1 MLKRKIPTSNLP
13 AENAALP
20 LGRCLAKS
28 VGNKDGEKKP
38 GMDVETHSR
47 IVGVVAKKLIELFP
61 ESLRSCLFP
70 QGSELAAAVHDVGKI
85 NPLFQEKI
93 KRSLKGY
100 SPNSEKALKD
110 ANPKLEKQRNLYHS
124 IVSKAAL
131 YYSPPFIADIAGS
144 HHGYP
149 AGCSLLPEDAVI
161 GGSAWQQE
169 RMALIEH
176 MQQYFSQDWP
186 EIEDDIHAAVLSG
199 LTTVADWIGSGP
211 AFDNIFAIEPEA
223 LEFLAAEAVGNA
235 GFFPVQVRKNL
246 QFHDIF
252 PEYLPNPMQS
262 AMAQLSD
269 QPGVYIVEAL
279 MGEGKTEAA
288 LHAAYHFLESGQ
300 ASGIYFALPT
310 RLTSE
315 KIYDRFNEFLGKV
328 LEDSDPHQALLLHG
342 TSWLRSTDLGEDAGP
357 GFSWFNSN
365 KRGILAPFSVGTI
378 DQALMAVMHVKHG
391 FVRTFGLAGKVVI
404 IDEIHTYDMYTGT
417 IAEHLIQSLT
427 SLGCIVILLSATL
440 TRDRISTLIY
450 QSGRK
455 HLSNSILIPDRYPM
469 ITKYVPQKEP
479 EFSQRLDA
487 VNSSV
492 IISHADDYDY
502 EYAFSEVKD
511 KAYNNQYIL
520 WIENSVQEA
529 QQVYARLG
537 AWGRDNAIEVGLL
550 HSRFLRAE
558 RQKLEDHWTGLY
570 GKDGL
575 KERALHA
582 SGKILIG
589 TQILEQSL
597 DIDADFLVSH
607 IAPSDMLFQRIGRL
621 WRHER
626 MYEKRP
632 AQARKEV
639 LVLSPDY
646 DSVMNNPGRAFGPS
660 GLIYSPYVLLRTLE
674 VWKSLNSAI
683 IPSDLRKII
692 ESTYAEREEQGKF
705 AMIQRELTK
714 QKEKL
719 KLSAYN
725 SMASFGK
732 ALSDEN
738 PPTRIAELPSADVL
752 LLGREP
758 DYERGIIWFSDGST
772 INLPQ
777 KPESANREEKKRLAL
792 QLMEHMVRVPSY
804 HAPNVLER
812 NELRWLAPYLYISS
826 EKEDRLR
833 TAVLTQGDALI
844 GLGNRPVHD
853 THNLGYSKV
862 LGYIVRKK
870 TCDRRMNGKQV

>member
-1 MLKRKIPTSNLP
+1 MLTRKPS
-13 AENAALP
+13 AARSPEGSEGHVSLP
-20 LGRCLAKS
+20 LARCLAKS
-28 VGNKDGEKKP
+28 VGTKDGEKRP

-47 IVGVVAKKLIELFP
+47 IVGVVAKKLIEQFP
-61 ESLRSCLFP
+61 ESLRTRLFP
-70 QGSELAAAVHDVGKI
+70 QGSELTAAVHDVGKI

-93 KRSLKGY
+93 KRSLKNY
-100 SPNSEKALKD
+100 EPNSEKALKD
-110 ANPKLEKQRNLYHS
+110 ASPELEKQKNLYHS
-124 IVSKAAL
+124 TVSKAAL
-131 YYSPPFIADIAGS
+131 YYSPQFIADIVGS

-149 AGCSLLPEDAVI
+149 AGCNLLPEDSVI
-161 GGSAWQQE
+161 GGSSWQQE
-169 RMALIEH
+169 RMTLIEH
-176 MQQYFSQDWP
+176 MKQYFSQDWP
-186 EIEDDIHAAVLSG
+186 QIEDDIHAAVLSG

-211 AFDNIFAIEPEA
+211 TFDNFFAIEPEA
-223 LEFLAAEAVGNA
+223 LELLASDAVEKA

-246 QFHDIF
+246 HFHDLF

-262 AMAQLSD
+262 TMAQLSD
-269 QPGVYIVEAL
+269 RPGVYIVEAL

-315 KIYDRFNEFLGKV
+315 KIYERFNEFLGKV
-328 LEDSDPHQALLLHG
+328 LEDSDPHKALLLHG
-342 TSWLRSTDLGEDAGP
+342 TSWLRATDLGEDAGP
-357 GFSWFNSN
+357 GYSWFNSN

-427 SLGCIVILLSATL
+427 SLGCTIIILSATL
-440 TRDRISTLIY
+440 TRNRISSLLHQPGTHKLIY
-450 QSGRK
+450 QGD
-455 HLSNSILIPDRYPM
+455 IPDHYPM
-469 ITKYVPQKEP
+469 ITKAVPGKET
-479 EFSQRLDA
+479 EFSQKLA
-487 VNSSV
+487 SENTLVS
-492 IISHADDYDY
+492 ISHTNDY
-502 EYAFSEVKD
+502 EYTFDEVKERAFS
-511 KAYNNQYIL
+511 NQYVL

-537 AWGRDNAIEVGLL
+537 AWGRENSVEVGLL

-570 GKDGL
+570 GKEGL
-575 KERALHA
+575 KERALHTT
-582 SGKILIG
+582 GKILIG

-626 MYEKRP
+626 VYGKRAP
-632 AQARKEV
+632 QARKEV

-646 DSVMNNPGRAFGPS
+646 NSVMNNPERAFGPS

-674 VWKSLNSAI
+674 VWKSLNSAV

-692 ESTYAEREEQGKF
+692 ESTYAEREEQGKI

-719 KLSAYN
+719 QLSAYN

-738 PPTRIAELPSADVL
+738 PPTRIADLPSVDVL

-758 DYERGIIWFSDGST
+758 DYERGIIWLSDGT
-772 INLPQ
+772 VIQIPRN
-777 KPESANREEKKRLAL
+777 PEVASREEKKRLAL
-792 QLMEHMVRVPSY
+792 QFMEHVVRVPSY
-804 HAPNVLER
+804 HAPNALER
-812 NELRWLAPYLYISS
+812 NELRWLAPYAYISS
-826 EKEDRLR
+826 DKEDRMR
-833 TAVLTQGDALI
+833 VAVLTQGDLLI

-870 TCDRRMNGKQV
+870 NV

>member
-1 MLKRKIPTSNLP
+1 MLTRKPSAARLP
-13 AENAALP
+13 EGSEGHVSLP
-20 LGRCLAKS
+20 LGSCLAKS
-28 VGNKDGEKKP
+28 VGTKDGYKSP
-38 GMDVETHSR
+38 GIDVETHSR
-47 IVGVVAKKLIELFP
+47 IVGMVAKKLIELFP
-61 ESLRSCLFP
+61 EGLRKQLFP

-93 KRSLKGY
+93 KRSLKDY
-100 SPNSEKALKD
+100 QPNTEKALKD
-110 ANPKLEKQRNLYHS
+110 ANPELERQRNLYHS

-169 RMALIEH
+169 RMALVEH

-211 AFDNIFAIEPEA
+211 AFDNILTIEPEA

-269 QPGVYIVEAL
+269 RSGIYIVEAL

-391 FVRTFGLAGKVVI
+391 FVRTFGLAGKVVV

-417 IAEHLIQSLT
+417 IAEHLIQSLA
-427 SLGCIVILLSATL
+427 SLGCTVIILSATL
-440 TRDRISTLIY
+440 TRNRISSLLNQPGGHMLTY
-450 QSGRK
+450 QGDV
-455 HLSNSILIPDRYPM
+455 PDHYPM
-469 ITKYVPQKEP
+469 ITKAVPGKEP
-479 EFSQRLDA
+479 EFSQKLA
-487 VNSSV
+487 SENTLVN
-492 IISHADDYDY
+492 ISHTNDY
-502 EYAFSEVKD
+502 EYAFDEVKER
-511 KAYNNQYIL
+511 AFTNQYVL

-558 RQKLEDHWTGLY
+558 RQNLEAHWTGLY
-570 GKDGL
+570 GKEGL

-582 SGKILIG
+582 TGKILIG

-607 IAPSDMLFQRIGRL
+607 LAPSDMLFQRIGRL

-626 MYEKRP
+626 LYGKRP
-632 AQARKEV
+632 MHARKEV
-639 LVLSPDY
+639 LVISPEY

-674 VWKSLNSAI
+674 VWKLLNSAI

-692 ESTYAEREEQGKF
+692 ESTYAEREEQGKL
-705 AMIQRELTK
+705 AMIQRELIK

-719 KLSAYN
+719 KLAAYN

-752 LLGREP
+752 LLGRDP
-758 DYERGIIWFSDGST
+758 DYEGGSIWFSDGT
-772 INLPQ
+772 VIQIPGN
-777 KPESANREEKKRLAL
+777 PETASREEKKRLAL
-792 QLMEHMVRVPSY
+792 QFMEHIVRVPSY
-804 HAPNVLER
+804 HAPNALER

-833 TAVLTQGDALI
+833 IAVLTQGDALI

-870 TCDRRMNGKQV
+870 NV